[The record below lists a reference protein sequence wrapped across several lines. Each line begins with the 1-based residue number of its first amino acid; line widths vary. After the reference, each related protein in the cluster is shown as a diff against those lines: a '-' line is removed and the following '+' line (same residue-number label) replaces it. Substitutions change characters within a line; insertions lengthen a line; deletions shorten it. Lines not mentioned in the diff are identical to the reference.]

1 MGRLW
6 MGKFSSWNLDK
17 KIYAVITGLSYA
29 ISIIM
34 LAIFTTFY
42 ISSFIG
48 QSNNITN
55 DQLTSMVKNYESTLD
70 SYKELAESLI
80 IDDSFQQYL
89 KCGGKGSY
97 KYYSLVSGVKNT
109 LQYAF
114 NMHSNMRFIAVVSY
128 YFEDTIYKSTITK
141 ISSNFQKLYRKDYG
155 NSNYSCELGTLRIS
169 YNDAYLK
176 NGNNMLN
183 VYMPIY
189 NTSNMIHEIGLL
201 CMIFD
206 NSLFEGIPPE
216 KNTIKYDSEL
226 FMVDT
231 SNFIVSSTDTG
242 LIGSEFEYS
251 GLLKGTSGNFVK
263 GTSLYNYRKVGKWNY
278 FLISRIPLMKMY
290 RDNIIVVVL
299 LVLMTVAVTYFGLKI
314 CKGIINRTYHPLD
327 NVIRGMNDAAEG
339 KLDVRVNME
348 NVGVDFVKLANGFNY
363 MMEEIKTLMEQV
375 KLEQQ
380 QMDQIRFN
388 ALQSQIQP
396 HFLYNTLDCIH
407 WQASANGN
415 EELSMFV
422 KALAQYYRLCLS
434 KGKDVICLEQEIDH
448 VRNYLIIQ
456 NIRYD
461 NIISS
466 TIDIEEDCKKVLIPK
481 ITLQPLVENSIYH
494 GIKIKEGKRG
504 ELKISASKTGRDTF
518 IVLEDDGT
526 GMSEEQIRN
535 MNNSISEYDK
545 DFGYGIRNVNK
556 RIEILFGKEYGLHYS
571 KNEAGGVTVT
581 IRLPGV
587 EACKFEEVM

>member
-1 MGRLW
+1 MVIIW
-6 MGKFSSWNLDK
+6 KSKFSSWNLDK

-55 DQLTSMVKNYESTLD
+55 DQLTSMVVNYESALD
-70 SYKELAESLI
+70 SYKELAEALI

-89 KCGGKGSY
+89 KCGGKANY
-97 KYYSLVSGVKNT
+97 KYYSLVNGVKNT
-109 LQYAF
+109 LQNAF

-128 YFEDTIYKSTITK
+128 YFEDTIYKSTLTK
-141 ISSNFQKLYRKDYG
+141 ISNNFRKVYEEDYG
-155 NSNYSCELGTLRIS
+155 DCDYSCEKGTLRIS

-176 NGNNMLN
+176 NNSMLN

-189 NTSNMIHEIGLL
+189 NTSNMIHEMGLL

-216 KNTIKYDSEL
+216 KNAIKYDSEL

-231 SNFIVSSTDTG
+231 SSFIVSCTDTG

-263 GTSLYNYRKVGKWNY
+263 GTSLYNYRKVGRWNY

-290 RDNIIVVVL
+290 RDNIIVVVV

-314 CKGIINRTYHPLD
+314 CKKIINRTYQPLD
-327 NVIRGMNDAAEG
+327 NIIRGMNDAAEG
-339 KLDVRVNME
+339 KLDVRVNVE
-348 NVGVDFVKLANGFNY
+348 NVGVDFAKLANGFNY

-375 KLEQQ
+375 KLEQH

-396 HFLYNTLDCIH
+396 HFLYNTLECIH
-407 WQASANGN
+407 WQASADGN
-415 EELSMFV
+415 KELSMFV

-504 ELKISASKTGRDTF
+504 ELKITARKKGGDTF

-526 GMSEEQIRN
+526 GMTEEQIQN
-535 MNNSISEYDK
+535 MNNSISEYDQ

-556 RIEILFGKEYGLHYS
+556 RIEILFGKEYGLNYS
-571 KNEAGGVTVT
+571 KNESGGVTVT
-581 IRLPGV
+581 IRLPGA
-587 EACKFEEVM
+587 EGCKFEEVM

>member
-6 MGKFSSWNLDK
+6 KSKFSSWNLDK

-48 QSNNITN
+48 QSNNIAN
-55 DQLTSMVKNYESTLD
+55 DQLTSMAANYESTLD
-70 SYKELAESLI
+70 SYKEFAEALI

-89 KCGGKGSY
+89 KCGGKGSL
-97 KYYSLVSGVKNT
+97 KYYNLVNGVKNT
-109 LQYAF
+109 LQNALNLYT
-114 NMHSNMRFIAVVSY
+114 NMRFIAVVSY
-128 YFEDTIYKSTITK
+128 NFDDTIYKSTITK
-141 ISSNFQKLYRKDYG
+141 ISNNFRTVYKNDYTA
-155 NSNYSCELGTLRIS
+155 SNYSCEAGTLRIS

-176 NGNNMLN
+176 NNNMLN

-189 NTSNMIHEIGLL
+189 NTSNMIHELGLL
-201 CMIFD
+201 SIIFD
-206 NSLFEGIPPE
+206 NSLFEGLPPE
-216 KNTIKYDSEL
+216 KNAIKYDSEL
-226 FMVDT
+226 IMVDT
-231 SNFIVSSTDTG
+231 SNLIVTCTDTG
-242 LIGSEFEYS
+242 LVGSEFEYS
-251 GLLKGTSGNFVK
+251 GLLKGVNGNFVK

-290 RDNIIVVVL
+290 RDNIIVVAL
-299 LVLMTVAVTYFGLKI
+299 LVLITVAVTYFGLKI
-314 CKGIINRTYHPLD
+314 CKGIIDKTYQPLD
-327 NVIRGMNDAAEG
+327 NVIRGMNDAADS
-339 KLDVRVNME
+339 KLDVRINME

-375 KLEQQ
+375 KLEQH

-407 WQASANGN
+407 WQASADGN
-415 EELSMFV
+415 EELSVFV

-466 TIDIEEDCKKVLIPK
+466 TIELEEDCKKVLIPK

-504 ELKISASKTGRDTF
+504 ELRITARKKDGDTL
-518 IVLEDDGT
+518 IVLEDNGT
-526 GMSEEQIRN
+526 GMTEEQIRS

-556 RIEILFGKEYGLHYS
+556 RIEILFGKEYGLHYF
-571 KNEAGGVTVT
+571 KNESGGVTVT